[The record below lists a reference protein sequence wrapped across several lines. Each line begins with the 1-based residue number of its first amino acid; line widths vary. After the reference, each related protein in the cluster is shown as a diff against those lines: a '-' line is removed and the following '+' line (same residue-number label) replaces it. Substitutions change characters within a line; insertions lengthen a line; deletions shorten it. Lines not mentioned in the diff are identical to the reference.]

1 MIDAVLL
8 ALLAGL
14 MHTART
20 FSAGGQAAAGTS
32 LGFGYLLLTAFLSGR
47 IFAAARLPKLTGYI
61 AAGVVVG
68 PSVLGFVD
76 ATVVDNL
83 QIVNG
88 IAVSLIALTA
98 GTELRLDRVRPL
110 ARTIGLTTA
119 LGVFGGALAIAAT
132 VFLLRGHLAFLS
144 ALPAAQA
151 AAVALV
157 LGVVLVAQSPAVV
170 VALSDELRADGPVT
184 RVVLGVV
191 VLADLFVI
199 VLFALASAAAKAAL
213 GVAGG
218 ARIAVG
224 HIAWELLGSIVAG
237 FVLAALLAAYLR
249 WVRRGSTLF
258 LLTAAFV
265 VAEVGQRIGF
275 DPLLVS
281 LTAGVLVRNLTALG
295 DELHELVGGA
305 SLPVYVIFF
314 AVTGA
319 KLHLADVPPVALP
332 VLAIVAVRAASLLA
346 AGRTGA
352 RLAGAPPEVARWA
365 PYGLLPQAG
374 VALALALLFTRA
386 FPEFG
391 GEASAVALGVVALNE
406 LVAPAVYRLA
416 LVRSGE
422 AGRIHARATPAPVSA
437 PPRAVGNG

>member
-14 MHTART
+14 MHAALT
-20 FSAGGQAAAGTS
+20 FSTGGAAPAGTS

-47 IFAAARLPKLTGYI
+47 IFAAVRLPKLTGYI

-68 PSVLGFVD
+68 PSVLGFLD
-76 ATVVDNL
+76 ATVVGNL

-88 IAVSLIALTA
+88 VAVSLIALTA
-98 GTELRLDRVRPL
+98 GTELRLARIRPL
-110 ARTIGLTTA
+110 ARTIGVTTA
-119 LGVFGGALAIAAT
+119 MGVLGGALAIAAT
-132 VFLLRGHLAFLS
+132 LLLLRGQLPFLS
-144 ALPAAQA
+144 ALPALQA

-199 VLFALASAAAKAAL
+199 VLFALASAVAKVTL
-213 GVAGG
+213 GIAGG
-218 ARIAVG
+218 ARDAIG

-249 WVRRGSTLF
+249 WVRRGATLF
-258 LLTAAFV
+258 VLAAAFV

-275 DPLLVS
+275 DALLVS
-281 LTAGVLVRNLTALG
+281 LTAGVLVRNLTRHG
-295 DELHELVGGA
+295 DTLHELVAGA

-319 KLHLADVPPVALP
+319 NLHLAAVPPVALP
-332 VLAIVAVRAASLLA
+332 VLAIVAVRAASLLT
-346 AGRTGA
+346 AGRVGA
-352 RLAGAPPEVARWA
+352 RAAGAPPEVARWA
-365 PYGLLPQAG
+365 PFGLLPQAG
-374 VALALALLFTRA
+374 VALALALLFARA

-391 GEASAVALGVVALNE
+391 GDASAVALGVVAMNE

-416 LVRSGE
+416 LLRSGE
-422 AGRIHARATPAPVSA
+422 AGRVAARATPVPSTARSEP
-437 PPRAVGNG
+437 G

>member
-1 MIDAVLL
+1 VIDAVLL

-68 PSVLGFVD
+68 PSVVGFLD

-88 IAVSLIALTA
+88 VAVSLIALTA
-98 GTELRLDRVRPL
+98 GTELRLDRIRPL

-119 LGVFGGALAIAAT
+119 LGVFFGALAIAAT
-132 VFLLRGHLAFLS
+132 VFLLRGQLAFLS

-184 RVVLGVV
+184 RTVLGVV

-199 VLFALASAAAKAAL
+199 VLFALASAGAKAAL
-213 GVAGG
+213 GAGG

-237 FVLAALLAAYLR
+237 FVLAALVAAYLR

-319 KLHLADVPPVALP
+319 KLHLAAVPPVAVP
-332 VLAIVAVRAASLLA
+332 VLAIVAVRAASLLT
-346 AGRTGA
+346 AGRAGA

-422 AGRIHARATPAPVSA
+422 AGRTRARATPAPARA